1 MGVYSKFFASIIGGF
16 VGVLTSMG
24 MPADWLTPELQ
35 DAFVVLVASAFV
47 FLFPPN
53 AAKE

>member
-1 MGVYSKFFASIIGGF
+1 MGAYSKFFASIIGGV

-24 MPADWLTPELQ
+24 IPAEWLTPELQ

-47 FLFPPN
+47 YMFPPN
-53 AAKE
+53 APKE